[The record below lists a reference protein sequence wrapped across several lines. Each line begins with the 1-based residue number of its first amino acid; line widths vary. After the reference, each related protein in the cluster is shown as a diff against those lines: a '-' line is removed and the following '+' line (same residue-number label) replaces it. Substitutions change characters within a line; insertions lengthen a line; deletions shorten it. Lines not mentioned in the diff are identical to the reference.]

1 MEWKRI
7 SEEIESRGKIKT
19 RGFALR
25 FVKPVC
31 SCVQVPWLVRPAHLK
46 LSEAGSEKTGSM
58 ILSLLESC
66 IFLSQNFYFSPC
78 LKFCWYLQFEVKRVT
93 LGLSPKKETMKATVH
108 NLCKMCLP
116 SAMVFASSWGC
127 PDANAPAVSSIL
139 VQHAPDNGLR
149 SGVLGGNGK
158 SFLKT
163 WLSGQTKEIPFA
175 LPILTSISL
184 FNPG

>member
-46 LSEAGSEKTGSM
+46 LPEVGSEKTGSM

-78 LKFCWYLQFEVKRVT
+78 LKFRWYLQFEVKRVT

-108 NLCKMCLP
+108 NLCKMCYRLQWSSLHPEAAGMPMHLP
-116 SAMVFASSWGC
+116 SPPYLFNMLLTMA
-127 PDANAPAVSSIL
+127 
-139 VQHAPDNGLR
+139 
-149 SGVLGGNGK
+149 
-158 SFLKT
+158 
-163 WLSGQTKEIPFA
+163 FA
-175 LPILTSISL
+175 LGFWEEMGNHFSRHDSL
-184 FNPG
+184 DKQKKFLLLFLSLLA